1 MVKQAKLTGGTMP
14 SSTVV
19 ALAAGEGGQLAV
31 EVGPIVGV
39 VEVAPDDPSSVLA
52 KRNQDDGAGV
62 LGHKKSMAFFSLC
75 ALRQATGLTLGSIR
89 SSSL

>member
-31 EVGPIVGV
+31 EVGPIAGV
-39 VEVAPDDPSSVLA
+39 VEVAPDDPSSILA

-62 LGHKKSMAFFSLC
+62 LGHKKSMAFLAFVP
-75 ALRQATGLTLGSIR
+75 
-89 SSSL
+89 

>member
-1 MVKQAKLTGGTMP
+1 MKQVKPTTGTMSP
-14 SSTVV
+14 SIV

-52 KRNQDDGAGV
+52 KRKQDDGAGV
-62 LGHKKSMAFFSLC
+62 LGHQKSRALFSLC